1 MKMTPVCPFAGAP
14 RPDNVTNKQQAVQE
28 SKPKQESGEAA
39 TVSPKC
45 PFGYDSTLKKPCD
58 DQNKQQDGQESKP
71 KQEFGEAATVSPKC
85 PFGFDKPC
93 DDQNKQQDGQESK
106 PKQESGEAATVS
118 PKCPFGFDK
127 PCDDQNKQQDGQES
141 KPKQE
146 SGESATVSP
155 KCPFGYDSQAFKLGP
170 FSCMICQALLYDSS
184 RCVPCSHVFCKACV
198 SRFKDC
204 PLCGADIEKIESDM
218 NLQNVVDR
226 FIEGHARI
234 KRSQANNEQEDIGEK
249 KTVIYEDASL
259 ERGAF
264 LVQQA
269 MRAFRANN
277 IDSAK
282 SRFTMCADDIR
293 EQLQR
298 MGNTSELCSQLG
310 AVLGMLGDCSRATGD
325 AVSAVT
331 YFEESVNFLL
341 KVPKDDL
348 EITHTLSVS
357 LNKIGDLKYYDGDL
371 QAARSHYFHALDVR
385 RNAIKQQS
393 VPSQIVDVAISLAKV
408 ADIDRNLGDENAA
421 VEGFQEGIKLLQSLK
436 LNPEEVSLEQR
447 RLSVLEF
454 LNSQLEKKET

>member
-1 MKMTPVCPFAGAP
+1 MIPVCPFAGAS
-14 RPDNVTNKQQAVQE
+14 RPDDATLNKPHDENKQQAQ
-28 SKPKQESGEAA
+28 PKKESGEAA

-45 PFGYDSTLKKPCD
+45 PFGYD
-58 DQNKQQDGQESKP
+58 GQESKP
-71 KQEFGEAATVSPKC
+71 KQDSGESATVSPKC
-85 PFGFDKPC
+85 PFGY
-93 DDQNKQQDGQESK
+93 DGQESK
-106 PKQESGEAATVS
+106 PKQ
-118 PKCPFGFDK
+118 D
-127 PCDDQNKQQDGQES
+127 
-141 KPKQE
+141 
-146 SGESATVSP
+146 SGESATMSP

-184 RCVPCSHVFCKACV
+184 RCVPCSHVFCKACL

-204 PLCGADIEKIESDM
+204 PLCGADIEKIEADM

-234 KRSQANNEQEDIGEK
+234 KRSNNEQEDIVEK

-325 AVSAVT
+325 AVSAVA

-341 KVPKDDL
+341 KVPKDDV

-357 LNKIGDLKYYDGDL
+357 LNKIGDLKYYAGDL
-371 QAARSHYFHALDVR
+371 QAARSHYFRALDVR
-385 RNAIKQQS
+385 RNAIKQPS

-408 ADIDRNLGDENAA
+408 ADIDRNLGDEDTA
-421 VEGFQEGIKLLQSLK
+421 VEGFQKGIKLLQSLELK
-436 LNPEEVSLEQR
+436 PEEVSLEQR

>member
-1 MKMTPVCPFAGAP
+1 MTPVCPFTGVS
-14 RPDNVTNKQQAVQE
+14 RPDDATLKKQQAVQE

-45 PFGYDSTLKKPCD
+45 PFGYGSTLKKPCD
-58 DQNKQQDGQESKP
+58 DQNQQQDGQESKP
-71 KQEFGEAATVSPKC
+71 KQKSGESATVSPKC
-85 PFGFDKPC
+85 PFGYDSTVNKP
-93 DDQNKQQDGQESK
+93 KAVQESK
-106 PKQESGEAATVS
+106 A
-118 PKCPFGFDK
+118 
-127 PCDDQNKQQDGQES
+127 
-141 KPKQE
+141 KQE

-184 RCVPCSHVFCKACV
+184 RCVPCTHVFCKACI

-204 PLCGADIEKIESDM
+204 PLCGADIEKIEVDM
-218 NLQNVVDR
+218 NLQSVVDR

-298 MGNTSELCSQLG
+298 MGNSSELCSQLG

-348 EITHTLSVS
+348 EIMHTLSVS

-371 QAARSHYFHALDVR
+371 QAARSHYFQALDVR

-408 ADIDRNLGDENAA
+408 ADIDRNLGDEDAA

-454 LNSQLEKKET
+454 LNSQLEKKKLDSAA

>member
-1 MKMTPVCPFAGAP
+1 MIPVCPFAGAS
-14 RPDNVTNKQQAVQE
+14 RPDDATLNKPYDENKQQAQ
-28 SKPKQESGEAA
+28 PKKESGEAA

-71 KQEFGEAATVSPKC
+71 KQ
-85 PFGFDKPC
+85 D
-93 DDQNKQQDGQESK
+93 
-106 PKQESGEAATVS
+106 
-118 PKCPFGFDK
+118 
-127 PCDDQNKQQDGQES
+127 
-141 KPKQE
+141 

-155 KCPFGYDSQAFKLGP
+155 KCPFGYDGQESKPKQDSGESATMSPKCPFGYDSQTFKLGP

-184 RCVPCSHVFCKACV
+184 RCVPCSHVFCKACL

-204 PLCGADIEKIESDM
+204 PLCGADIEKIEADM

-234 KRSQANNEQEDIGEK
+234 KRSNNEQEDIVEK

-325 AVSAVT
+325 AVSAVA

-341 KVPKDDL
+341 KVPKDDV

-357 LNKIGDLKYYDGDL
+357 LNKIGDLKYYAGDL
-371 QAARSHYFHALDVR
+371 QAARSHYFRALDVR
-385 RNAIKQQS
+385 RSAIKQQS

-408 ADIDRNLGDENAA
+408 ADIDRNLGDEDTA
-421 VEGFQEGIKLLQSLK
+421 VDGFQEGIKLLQSLELK
-436 LNPEEVSLEQR
+436 PEEVSLEQR